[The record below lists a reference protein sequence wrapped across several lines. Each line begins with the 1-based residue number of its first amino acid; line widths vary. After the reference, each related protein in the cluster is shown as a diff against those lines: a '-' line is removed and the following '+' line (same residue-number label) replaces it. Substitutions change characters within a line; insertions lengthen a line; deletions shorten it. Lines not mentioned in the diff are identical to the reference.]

1 MQIKRLTP
9 ADAMADK
16 ALMLYAYAQADDAF
30 TSTPQERALQPD
42 DWWVHRI
49 ADPAGLSLVWGA
61 FAEVGLVGTVSAEFS
76 ARAKTRHKALI
87 VAMFVREE
95 CRGEGV
101 ARELMRACIQHGLT
115 REGLRLLQL
124 EVTQG
129 NVPAERLYQ
138 SLGFQAYGVEPMA
151 VWTPHGFRAKVHM
164 FLDLAHNLPLL
175 DTRI

>member
-1 MQIKRLTP
+1 MQITRLTP
-9 ADAMADK
+9 ADAMAYK
-16 ALMLYAYAQADDAF
+16 ALMLHAYEHAADSF

-42 DWWVHRI
+42 SWWINRI
-49 ADPAGLSLVWGA
+49 ADPAGLSFVWGA
-61 FAEVGLVGTVSAEFS
+61 FNEAGLVGTVSVEFS

-101 ARELMRACIQHGLT
+101 ARDLMRVAIQHGQA

-129 NVPAERLYQ
+129 NASAERLYR
-138 SLGFQAYGVEPMA
+138 SLGFQPFGVEPMA
-151 VWTPHGFRAKVHM
+151 VLTPSGYRSKVHM
-164 FLDLAHNLPLL
+164 WLDLAFVKTHG
-175 DTRI
+175 

>member
-1 MQIKRLTP
+1 MQIVRLTP
-9 ADAMADK
+9 ADAMAYK
-16 ALMLYAYAQADDAF
+16 ALMLHAYEHAADSF

-42 DWWVHRI
+42 SWWINRI
-49 ADPAGLSLVWGA
+49 ADPAGLSVVWGA
-61 FAEVGLVGTVSAEFS
+61 FTEAGLVGTVSVEFS

-101 ARELMRACIQHGLT
+101 ARQLMRAAIQYGLE

-129 NVPAERLYQ
+129 NTAAERLYE
-138 SLGFQAYGVEPMA
+138 SLGFQSYGVEPMA
-151 VWTPHGFRAKVHM
+151 VLTANGFRSKVHM
-164 FLDLAHNLPLL
+164 WLGYPCS
-175 DTRI
+175 

>member
-1 MQIKRLTP
+1 MQITRLTP
-9 ADAMADK
+9 ADAIAYK
-16 ALMLYAYAQADDAF
+16 ALMLHAYEHAADSF

-42 DWWVHRI
+42 SWWINRI
-49 ADPAGLSLVWGA
+49 ADPAGLSVVWGA
-61 FAEVGLVGTVSAEFS
+61 FNEAGLVGTVSVEFA

-101 ARELMRACIQHGLT
+101 ARALMRAAIQHGLE

-129 NVPAERLYQ
+129 NAPAERLYQ
-138 SLGFQAYGVEPMA
+138 NLGFQAYGVEPMA
-151 VWTPHGFRAKVHM
+151 VLTPSGFRSKVHM
-164 FLDLAHNLPLL
+164 WLDLSLTKNH
-175 DTRI
+175 T